1 MRLIDNYIP
10 VFQGLKELHQEL
22 SDTLDK
28 SLIGVKEDLNALLS
42 KVNCASYSKQQNQNA
57 LFAVC
62 ALIDEMILASDWKH
76 RDEWANEPFQKTY
89 FDTQK
94 AGMQFYER
102 LDGLN
107 ENDDK
112 EQDVREVFLYALVQG
127 FSGCYFESGEQSVKQ
142 EIIQAN
148 YALLSKNIDSHL
160 FSPEIPNRE
169 INNGSQVSRKKQK
182 ELLLVLVPIAAVLLT
197 YFLLRSDLVESVSQI
212 LSQI

>member
-76 RDEWANEPFQKTY
+76 RDEW
-89 FDTQK
+89 
-94 AGMQFYER
+94 
-102 LDGLN
+102 
-107 ENDDK
+107 
-112 EQDVREVFLYALVQG
+112 V
-127 FSGCYFESGEQSVKQ
+127 
-142 EIIQAN
+142 
-148 YALLSKNIDSHL
+148 
-160 FSPEIPNRE
+160 
-169 INNGSQVSRKKQK
+169 
-182 ELLLVLVPIAAVLLT
+182 
-197 YFLLRSDLVESVSQI
+197 
-212 LSQI
+212 